1 MNIKHLLTALLIGI
15 PVPAQSSTAAT
26 AGDDHAPPSALQ
38 ITAERARS
46 MADAAER
53 AARAQGFA
61 IVISIVDNHGNL
73 KYFHRMDGTSS
84 GSIQV
89 AQLKAETS
97 ARFPLWTRSLGERST
112 ALPANP
118 YASLPGF
125 TLLEGG
131 LPIMDANG
139 RHIGGIGISGATP
152 ELDAQF
158 ARAALEEG

>member
-1 MNIKHLLTALLIGI
+1 MNTKHFMVGLLLALPMHVTPTL
-15 PVPAQSSTAAT
+15 A
-26 AGDDHAPPSALQ
+26 APPNRPDTPAISPISA
-38 ITAERARS
+38 EKARS
-46 MADAAER
+46 LAAAAER

-73 KYFHRMDGTSS
+73 KHFHRMDGTSS

-89 AQLKAETS
+89 AQLKAATS
-97 ARFPLWTRSLGERST
+97 ARFPLSSRTLGERS
-112 ALPANP
+112 AGLPANP

-158 ARAALEEG
+158 AKAALEES